1 MIKQFW
7 SCFIIMLALSGCG
20 WDGTPT
26 RNNDFI
32 PLTSIEITAVY
43 QTIAAKTSTKLTVTG
58 NFSGLFTRDITD
70 QATWASNDTTVAKF
84 VNASVPSRVS
94 GLIPG
99 NAVLTATVGG
109 VSSTFNLTVSNATI
123 TTVTVTPAAPSISK
137 GLSTQFSA
145 SGTFSDLSI
154 QDLTFD
160 ATWASTATTVATVSD
175 AVASKGLVQTIAEG
189 TSTISATFD
198 GVSGTT
204 LLTVTAPALQSIAV
218 STTNSSV
225 LSLSS
230 ATFKATGS
238 YSDGSTADITA
249 LATWSSS
256 STGVATI
263 ATGGA
268 AKTLSQGTTTI
279 SASLDG
285 ISGTSSLK
293 VTGGNLT
300 GITLSAT
307 NITPVNGNMNLVK
320 DIAVRMTATGSF
332 SNGSTT
338 YTRDIT
344 GAVVWSTNDT
354 ALATVVAPGGN
365 LAWLTPLAVTS
376 TAKVTATSGSVSG
389 TINLIVTAPTLQSVE
404 ISPTSINLAV
414 GTSAPLTVKGTF
426 SNGTSTTTQ
435 DVTFSST
442 WSSNTAAASVGNT
455 GLAKG
460 VVSGVSAGSAAIT
473 AAYGGKTST
482 ATTVTVATQTLESLA
497 LNAVTFSLAAGNQ
510 VTFTA
515 TANYSG
521 KPSQDV
527 TEDTVWEIDKP
538 SVAILADNV
547 NQRGQAVGVDSGS
560 ATLKASFGGKT
571 QTVTITVP

>member
-1 MIKQFW
+1 
-7 SCFIIMLALSGCG
+7 
-20 WDGTPT
+20 
-26 RNNDFI
+26 
-32 PLTSIEITAVY
+32 
-43 QTIAAKTSTKLTVTG
+43 
-58 NFSGLFTRDITD
+58 SGLFTRDITD

-279 SASLDG
+279 SASLGG

-300 GITLSAT
+300 GIVISPANFTLALNTSDR
-307 NITPVNGNMNLVK
+307 LS
-320 DIAVRMTATGSF
+320 ATGSF
-332 SNGSTT
+332 SNGTS
-338 YTRDIT
+338 RDIT
-344 GAVVWSTNDT
+344 GAVEWSTASAT
-354 ALATVVAPGGN
+354 IATVATPGGN
-365 LAWLTPLAVTS
+365 LAWINALAVTPAATPTTIS
-376 TAKVTATSGSVSG
+376 AKSGALTAT
-389 TINLIVTAPTLQSVE
+389 TNLTVTAPTLGSIT
-404 ISPTSINLAV
+404 ISPATMDLTV
-414 GTSAPLTVKGTF
+414 GTSKYFKITANFT
-426 SNGTSTTTQ
+426 NGTTQ
-435 DVTFSST
+435 DVTTDSG
-442 WSSNTAAASVGNT
+442 WSSSVATRATVGDL
-455 GLAKG
+455 GIAKG
-460 VVSGVSAGSAAIT
+460 RVSGVSAGSTVISASYGGSTIT
-473 AAYGGKTST
+473 AP
-482 ATTVTVATQTLESLA
+482 VTVATRTLQSLA
-497 LNAVTFSLAAGNQ
+497 LNQTGIYNVTAGNQ
-510 VTFTA
+510 LTFTA
-515 TANYSG
+515 TANYSDST
-521 KPSQDV
+521 SQDV
-527 TEDTVWEIDKP
+527 TEDTTWTIDKP
-538 SVAILADNV
+538 GIAILTDSQ
-547 NQRGQAVGVDSGS
+547 NQPGQAVGVDSGS
-560 ATLKASFGGKT
+560 AILTATFGGKT
-571 QTVTITVP
+571 QTVTIKVP

>member
-20 WDGTPT
+20 WDGSPT

-175 AVASKGLVQTIAEG
+175 AVDSKGLVQTISEG

-198 GVSGTT
+198 NVPGST

-225 LSLSS
+225 LSLSG

-279 SASLDG
+279 SATLDG

-300 GITLSAT
+300 GIAISPANFTLAQNTSDR
-307 NITPVNGNMNLVK
+307 L
-320 DIAVRMTATGSF
+320 TATGSF
-332 SNGSTT
+332 SNGAS
-338 YTRDIT
+338 RDIT
-344 GAVVWSTNDT
+344 GAVEWSTASAT
-354 ALATVVAPGGN
+354 IATVATSGGN
-365 LAWLTPLAVTS
+365 LAWINALAVTPAATPTTIS
-376 TAKVTATSGSVSG
+376 AKSGALTAT
-389 TINLIVTAPTLQSVE
+389 TNLTVTAPTIQSLT
-404 ISPTSINLAV
+404 IAPSTMDLTV
-414 GTSAPLTVKGTF
+414 GTSKYFKVTANFIGG
-426 SNGTSTTTQ
+426 STQ
-435 DVTFSST
+435 DVTTNCSWTSSVAT
-442 WSSNTAAASVGNT
+442 RATVGDL
-455 GLAKG
+455 GIAKG
-460 VVSGVSAGSAAIT
+460 RVSGIAAGQTTISAGYGGLTIT
-473 AAYGGKTST
+473 AP
-482 ATTVTVATQTLESLA
+482 VTVAARTLQSLA
-497 LNAVTFSLAAGNQ
+497 LNQTGIYNVTAGNQ
-510 VTFTA
+510 LTFTA
-515 TANYSG
+515 TANYSDSS
-521 KPSQDV
+521 SQDV
-527 TEDTVWEIDKP
+527 TEDTTWTIDKP
-538 SVAILADNV
+538 GVAILTDSQ
-547 NQRGQAVGVDSGS
+547 NQPGQAVGVDSGS
-560 ATLKASFGGKT
+560 AILTATFGDKT
-571 QTVTITVP
+571 QTVTIKVP

>member
-1 MIKQFW
+1 MIKLFW

-70 QATWASNDTTVAKF
+70 QATWISNDTTVANF
-84 VNASVPSRVS
+84 AIASVPSRVT

-99 NAVLTATVGG
+99 TAVLTATVGS
-109 VSSTFNLTVSNATI
+109 VSSTFNLTVSSATI

-145 SGTFSDLSI
+145 SGTFSDLRT

-160 ATWASTATTVATVSD
+160 ATWASSATTVATVSD
-175 AVASKGLVQTIAEG
+175 AVASKGLVQTLTVG

-198 GVSGTT
+198 GVSGST

-218 STTNSSV
+218 STTNSPV

-249 LATWSSS
+249 QAAWSSS
-256 STGVATI
+256 NTGVATI
-263 ATGGA
+263 ASGGA

-279 SASLDG
+279 TASLDG

-293 VTGGNLT
+293 VTGGKLS
-300 GITLSAT
+300 GITLSAA
-307 NITPVNGNMNLVK
+307 NITMVNGNMTLVK
-320 DIAVRMTATGSF
+320 DIAVRMTATGTF
-332 SNGSTT
+332 DNGSS
-338 YTRDIT
+338 RDIT
-344 GAVVWSTNDT
+344 GAVEWSTGSST
-354 ALATVVAPGGN
+354 IATVTTPGGN
-365 LAWLTPLAVTS
+365 LAWLTPLASNS
-376 TAKVTATSGSVSG
+376 TTVSAKSGTLTATTNLTVTA
-389 TINLIVTAPTLQSVE
+389 LTLQS
-404 ISPTSINLAV
+404 ITFSPGSINLAV
-414 GTSAPLTVKGTF
+414 GTSAPLKVTGTF
-426 SNGTSTTTQ
+426 SGGTTQ

-460 VVSGVSAGSAAIT
+460 VVSGDSAGSATISASYGGLTIT
-473 AAYGGKTST
+473 AP
-482 ATTVTVATQTLESLA
+482 VTVVTRTLQSLA
-497 LNAVTFSLAAGNQ
+497 LNAAVTFSVAAGNQ
-510 VTFTA
+510 VAFTA
-515 TANYSG
+515 TANYSDST
-521 KPSQDV
+521 SQDV
-527 TEDTVWEIDKP
+527 TEDTVWTIDKP
-538 SVAILADNV
+538 GVAILADSV
-547 NQRGQAVGVDSGS
+547 NQPGQAVGVDSGS
-560 ATLKASFGGKT
+560 ATLTASFGGKT
-571 QTVTITVP
+571 QTLTVTVP

>member
-1 MIKQFW
+1 MIKLFW

-32 PLTSIEITAVY
+32 PLTSIEITSVY

-70 QATWASNDTTVAKF
+70 QATWTTNDATVANF
-84 VNASVPSRVS
+84 VNAGAPSRVT
-94 GLIPG
+94 GLIPDRS
-99 NAVLTATVGG
+99 AVLTATVGG

-137 GLSTQFSA
+137 GLSTQFTA
-145 SGTFSDLSI
+145 SGTFTDSTGSTTT

-160 ATWASTATTVATVSD
+160 ATWASTAPTVASVSD
-175 AVASKGLVQTIAEG
+175 AVASKGLVQTLTEG

-198 GVSGTT
+198 GVPGST

-225 LSLSS
+225 LSLSG

-249 LATWSSS
+249 LATWNSSN
-256 STGVATI
+256 TAVATI

-268 AKTLSQGTTTI
+268 AKTLAQGTTTI

-300 GITLSAT
+300 GIAISPTNFTLAQNTSDR
-307 NITPVNGNMNLVK
+307 L
-320 DIAVRMTATGSF
+320 TATGSF
-332 SNGSTT
+332 SNGTS
-338 YTRDIT
+338 RDIT
-344 GAVVWSTNDT
+344 GAVEWSTASAT
-354 ALATVVAPGGN
+354 IATVAAPGGN
-365 LAWLTPLAVTS
+365 LAWVKALAVTPAATPTTIS
-376 TAKVTATSGSVSG
+376 AKSGTLTAT
-389 TINLIVTAPTLQSVE
+389 TNLTVTAPTLGSIT
-404 ISPTSINLAV
+404 ISPATMDLTV
-414 GTSAPLTVKGTF
+414 GTSKYFKLTANFTG
-426 SNGTSTTTQ
+426 GTTQ
-435 DVTFSST
+435 DVTTDSG
-442 WSSNTAAASVGNT
+442 WSSSVTTIATAGDSGI
-455 GLAKG
+455 AKG
-460 VVSGVSAGSAAIT
+460 RINGVSAGSTTISAT
-473 AAYGGKTST
+473 YGGL
-482 ATTVTVATQTLESLA
+482 TVTAPVTVTTRTLQTLA
-497 LNAVTFSLAAGNQ
+497 LNATGTYPVTAGNQ

-515 TANYSG
+515 TANYGDST
-521 KPSQDV
+521 SQDV
-527 TEDTVWEIDKP
+527 TEDTVWSIDKP
-538 SVAILADNV
+538 GVAILADSQNLP
-547 NQRGQAVGVDSGS
+547 GQAVGVDSGS
-560 ATLKASFGGKT
+560 AILTATFGGKT
-571 QTVTITVP
+571 QTVTINVP